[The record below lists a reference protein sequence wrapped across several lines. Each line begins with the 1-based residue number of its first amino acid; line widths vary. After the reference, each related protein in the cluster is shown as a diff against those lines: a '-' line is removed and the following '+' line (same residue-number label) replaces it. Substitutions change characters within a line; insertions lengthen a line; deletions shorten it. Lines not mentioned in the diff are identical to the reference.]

1 MAYSLSGERPSLA
14 AWPIRTLSTFIG
26 QFARLAAA
34 YRRRQMLEALL
45 ELEDHRLWDLGVT
58 RNDVVATLKTP
69 DARIEWARDRQRA
82 MSVWPP
88 R

>member
-1 MAYSLSGERPSLA
+1 MAYSLSGERPNLA
-14 AWPIRTLSTFIG
+14 AWPIRTLSALVG
-26 QFARLAAA
+26 QFVRLAAA
-34 YRRRQMLEALL
+34 YRRRQMLETLL

-58 RNDVVATLKTP
+58 RNDIVQALKTP
-69 DARIEWARDRQRA
+69 DCDIEWARDRRRA